1 LEFRLSD
8 VSVPVVAPSAPSA
21 ADSSPAVESNVSET
35 VENRQDQAQ
44 SAAPE
49 VKKAPEAKKPV
60 EAPKKFKLKVD
71 GAEEEYD
78 EQTLLKLAQLGK
90 ASDKRFQEASKLRK
104 QAEDFLSQ
112 LKDPNSLRQVLANP
126 AIGVDIKKFAED
138 YLLEEME
145 KAQLSPEQLKIKE
158 YEAKLKT
165 IEDERKSEAEKAQ
178 AAKQKQLEEH
188 YAQEFQQKII
198 DAFQATNIPKNS
210 ETMSRMIKYMSLAV
224 EHGMDLPAQNIA
236 KIVENEYRGWVK
248 TVTSNQDGEGL
259 LAFLG
264 DEVANKIRKADLA
277 RLKAKLAPTAPATP
291 KAEQKQSNDSGKR
304 DPDTGKFM
312 NVHQWREHM
321 EKLRNS

>member
-1 LEFRLSD
+1 MSD